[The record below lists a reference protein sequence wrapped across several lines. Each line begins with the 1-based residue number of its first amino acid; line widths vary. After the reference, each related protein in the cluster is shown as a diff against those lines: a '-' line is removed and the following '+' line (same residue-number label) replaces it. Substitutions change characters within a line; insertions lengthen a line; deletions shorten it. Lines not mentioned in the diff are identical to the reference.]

1 MQLSPARFNSL
12 LSNIGQNILWR
23 RAYLCPCRSTHSDA
37 ARQGC
42 PVCAGRG
49 LYWGTAQAAVVGLSG
64 MQAQQQWAQ
73 FGAYEQGDVVITLP
87 SDSPVYDLAD
97 NDRIAFVDSTIGFV
111 QIFRRGLDDEPLPF
125 PVRTIERVFWLAPD
139 GQTEIDGDI
148 PLADDAGV
156 LRWSGTSPT
165 APAAGQQYSMVG
177 RKNTEY
183 FVALSS
189 MVQDRAHHHGA
200 ALPRKCVLRR
210 WDLYGR

>member
-1 MQLSPARFNSL
+1 MQLSPDRFNDL
-12 LSNIGQNILWR
+12 LSNIGQSILWR
-23 RAYLCPCRSTHSDA
+23 RAYLCPCRDAHSAA

-42 PVCAGRG
+42 PVCAGIG
-49 LYWGTAQAAVVGLSG
+49 MYWGSAQAAVVGLSG

-73 FGAYEQGDVVITLP
+73 FGAYENGDVVVTLP

-97 NDRIAFVDSTIGFV
+97 HDRVVFTHSTIGFV
-111 QIFRRGLDDEPLPF
+111 QIFRRGIDDEPLPF
-125 PVRTIERVFWLAPD
+125 PVQSIERLFWLDTD

-148 PLADDAGV
+148 PISDENGY
-156 LRWSGTSPT
+156 LRWPGAAPHSP
-165 APAAGQQYSMVG
+165 APGQQYSLVG

-200 ALPRKCVLRR
+200 RLPRKCVLRR